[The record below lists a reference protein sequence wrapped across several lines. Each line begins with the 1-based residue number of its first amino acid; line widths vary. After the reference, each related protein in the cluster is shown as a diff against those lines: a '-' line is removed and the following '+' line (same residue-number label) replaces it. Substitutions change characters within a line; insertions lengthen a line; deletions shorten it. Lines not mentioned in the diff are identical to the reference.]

1 MAHGA
6 IEWIEFHCEEG
17 GSEEL
22 GRFYEAAF
30 GWKIQTDPNMPDYAM
45 FSDTSGT
52 VAGGFTTSHPKGG
65 SPKVYITVD
74 SADAAL
80 ESVVKVGGTTK
91 EPRMLISEE
100 IGYWAMFVDPA
111 GNEVGL
117 FEKTQA

>member
-1 MAHGA
+1 
-6 IEWIEFHCEEG
+6 
-17 GSEEL
+17 
-22 GRFYEAAF
+22 
-30 GWKIQTDPNMPDYAM
+30 MPDYAT

-52 VAGGFTTSHPKGG
+52 VAGGFTTSHTTGG

-80 ESVVKVGGTTK
+80 ESVAKAGGTTK
-91 EPRMLISEE
+91 EPRTLISEE
-100 IGYWAMFVDPA
+100 FGYWAMFVDPA

>member
-1 MAHGA
+1 MTHGA

-17 GSEEL
+17 RSEEL
-22 GRFYEAAF
+22 GRFYEEAF

-65 SPKVYITVD
+65 SPKVYISVD

-80 ESVVKVGGTTK
+80 EAVVQAGGTAK
-91 EPRMLISEE
+91 APRTLISEE
-100 IGYWAMFVDPA
+100 IGYWAMIVDPA

-117 FEKTQA
+117 FEKTRA

>member
-1 MAHGA
+1 
-6 IEWIEFHCEEG
+6 
-17 GSEEL
+17 
-22 GRFYEAAF
+22 
-30 GWKIQTDPNMPDYAM
+30 MPDYAM

-80 ESVVKVGGTTK
+80 EAVVKAGGTAK
-91 EPRMLISEE
+91 APRTLISEE
-100 IGYWAMFVDPA
+100 IGYWAMIVDPA

-117 FEKTQA
+117 FEKTRA